1 MQGVRKL
8 WRGGGERETIG
19 EDGKICR
26 EMMQSTRAISGNAG
40 VRKERIHNT
49 MLFNTLQYSAEAYCS
64 TLQRTATHCTYT
76 RIACNYRSNMPAME
90 LNGVV
95 YTVQQSGDASAT
107 NLQHPNILPS
117 TVYTRHWSKCNRGFP
132 CSISMTV
139 SPANACPPISRKME
153 ISNHPISR
161 DTNSNGNFGLL
172 NVNRGTWD
180 PVLANVGW
188 GHFQWKL
195 S

>member
-1 MQGVRKL
+1 MQGNDAEYTGDI
-8 WRGGGERETIG
+8 WECG
-19 EDGKICR
+19 
-26 EMMQSTRAISGNAG
+26 
-40 VRKERIHNT
+40 
-49 MLFNTLQYSAEAYCS
+49 SAERKNTQHHAIQHTAVFCGGV
-64 TLQRTATHCTYT
+64 LQHTATHCNTLHIQSYCMQLQK
-76 RIACNYRSNMPAME
+76 RQPAME
-90 LNGVV
+90 LNGVI
-95 YTVQQSGDASAT
+95 YKVQQSGDASAT